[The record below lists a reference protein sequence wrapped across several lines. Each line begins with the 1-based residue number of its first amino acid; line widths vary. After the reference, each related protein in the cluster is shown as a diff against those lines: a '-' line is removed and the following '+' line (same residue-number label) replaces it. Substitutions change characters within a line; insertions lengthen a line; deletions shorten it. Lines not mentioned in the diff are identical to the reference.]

1 MANVII
7 TGSSKGIGRGLA
19 EQFVRRGHQ
28 VLICSRGSAD
38 VDRAVASLNAIG
50 PGRACGQACDVTR
63 RSDVQAL
70 WNRGIEEFGRVDF
83 WINNAGHATGRHK
96 VHELP
101 EELVQQLIDVN
112 FKGTVFGSQ
121 VAIAG
126 FRAQGSGA
134 LYNTLGGAFDGRRV
148 IPNMGVYSATK
159 AAVWLL
165 TRYLEHENRGTG
177 ILIGM
182 ISPGML
188 ISENWFEERRQL
200 SPDQWHKLRPLL
212 NVLCD
217 HVETATPWL
226 VEQILAN
233 RKSGRRIAWLSTGR
247 VARRFFDAY
256 VLRRKRDLF
265 ARYGL

>member
-19 EQFVRRGHQ
+19 EQFIRRGHN
-28 VLICSRGSAD
+28 VLVSSRGTAD
-38 VDRAVASLNAIG
+38 VERAVGELNAIG
-50 PGRACGQACDVTR
+50 PGRACGQTCDVTR
-63 RSDVQAL
+63 KNDLQGL
-70 WNRGIEEFGRVDF
+70 WDRAQHDFGRVDY
-83 WINNAGHATGRHK
+83 WINNAGHATSRHQ

-101 EELVQQLIDVN
+101 ESAVHQLVDGNL
-112 FKGTVFGSQ
+112 KGTIFGSQ
-121 VAIAG
+121 VAITG
-126 FRAQGSGA
+126 FRAQGAGA
-134 LYNTLGGAFDGRRV
+134 LYNMLGGAFDGKRL
-148 IPNMGVYSATK
+148 IPNMGVYSSTK

-165 TRYLEHENRGTG
+165 TRYLVSENKDNR
-177 ILIGM
+177 IVIGM

-188 ISENWFEERRQL
+188 ISENWFEEQKQVPAEEWR
-200 SPDQWHKLRPLL
+200 KIRPLL

-217 HVETATPWL
+217 YVETATPWL

-233 RKSGRRIAWLSTGR
+233 RDSGRRIAWLSTGR
-247 VARRFFDAY
+247 VTRRFVDAY

>member
-19 EQFVRRGHQ
+19 EQFVRRGHN
-28 VLICSRGSAD
+28 VVVSSRGSAD
-38 VDRAVASLNAIG
+38 VERATGELNAIG
-50 PGRACGQACDVTR
+50 PGRACGQTCDVTR
-63 RSDVQAL
+63 KADLQAL
-70 WNRGIEEFGRVDF
+70 WDHAQREFGRVDY
-83 WINNAGHATGRHK
+83 WINNAGHATSRHP
-96 VHELP
+96 VHQLP
-101 EELVQQLIDVN
+101 ENLVHQLIDGN
-112 FKGTVFGSQ
+112 LKGTVFGSQ
-121 VAIAG
+121 VAVNG

-134 LYNTLGGAFDGRRV
+134 LYNMLGGAYDGKRL

-165 TRYLEHENRGTG
+165 TRYLVNENKDLG
-177 ILIGM
+177 IVIGM

-188 ISENWFEERRQL
+188 ISENWFEEQKQV
-200 SPDQWHKLRPLL
+200 PPEEWTKIRPLL

-217 HVETATPWL
+217 YVETATPWL

-233 RKSGRRIAWLSTGR
+233 RDSGRRIAWLSTGR
-247 VARRFFDAY
+247 MTRRFVDAY

>member
-1 MANVII
+1 MATVVI

-19 EQFVRRGHQ
+19 EQFIRRGHRILASGRNAAS
-28 VLICSRGSAD
+28 VE
-38 VDRAVASLNAIG
+38 RAVGELNAVA
-50 PGRACGQACDVTR
+50 PGLARGQSCDVTR
-63 RSDVQAL
+63 RNEVQTL
-70 WNRGIEEFGRVDF
+70 WDRAKRDWGRVDF
-83 WINNAGHATGRHK
+83 WINNAGHATSRHQ

-101 EELVQQLIDVN
+101 ETLVHQLIDGN
-112 FKGTVFGSQ
+112 LKGTLFGSQ
-121 VAIAG
+121 VAVSG
-126 FRAQGSGA
+126 FREQGGGA
-134 LYNTLGGAFDGRRV
+134 LYNMLGGAFDGKRL

-165 TRYLEHENRGTG
+165 TRYLVSENRGRG
-177 ILIGM
+177 IVIGS

-188 ISENWFEERRQL
+188 ISDNWFEEQKLVPAEEWR
-200 SPDQWHKLRPLL
+200 KLRPML

-233 RKSGRRIAWLSTGR
+233 RENGRRIAWLSTGR
-247 VARRFFDAY
+247 ITRRFFDAY